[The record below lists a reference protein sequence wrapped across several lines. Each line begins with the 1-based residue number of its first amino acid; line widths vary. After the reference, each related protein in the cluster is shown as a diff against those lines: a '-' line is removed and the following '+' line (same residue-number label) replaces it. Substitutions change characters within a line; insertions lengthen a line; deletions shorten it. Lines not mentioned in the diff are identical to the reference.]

1 MFIIDSKKYSFNTY
15 LSENMY
21 RDQDGYLVCENAVLG
36 RTGIQKYG
44 AKELGL
50 KDKEGI
56 IEVHRKAEDVFDEE
70 SLQSLEGRAFTLGH
84 NSGTNIKN
92 FFKKAKGIVF
102 NVRREDN
109 NIVGDIRIFDEKTA
123 DLVEKGE
130 LRELSLGYKSK
141 IFYDEEKDEYSF
153 KEIIYNHLA
162 LVAKGRAGNA
172 MIFDEERNEDMPNDV
187 ETKEVVDEVEEKEET
202 EETTEE
208 VKDEEQEETTE
219 EVKDEEKQVEKKEET
234 TEKVED
240 EQPAKEEEK
249 EKKEMVKDT
258 AYFLE
263 MQERI
268 AKVEDKEVR
277 AKLSESLRNE
287 MKESGLFEDSNKEA
301 DIVVEDEQKEEK
313 EENVFD
319 SHEDKMNHYY
329 SQFDPHLYETEA
341 EYDKARRDLCNTKPT
356 QKIVL
361 DNRVKNK

>member
-1 MFIIDSKKYSFNTY
+1 MFILDGKKYSFNTY

-44 AKELGL
+44 ARELGL
-50 KDKEGI
+50 EDKQGI

-123 DLVEKGE
+123 NLVESGE

-162 LVAKGRAGNA
+162 LVSKGRAGNA
-172 MIFDEERNEDMPNDV
+172 MIFDGERDENMAEDLN
-187 ETKEVVDEVEEKEET
+187 EVVDEKEEET
-202 EETTEE
+202 SEEVVDEENKEEVEDEENKEENTEQPEETTE
-208 VKDEEQEETTE
+208 
-219 EVKDEEKQVEKKEET
+219 QVEDEKKEE
-234 TEKVED
+234 K
-240 EQPAKEEEK
+240 EEK

-268 AKVEDKEVR
+268 AKIEDKDVR
-277 AKLSESLRNE
+277 ATLSESLHKE
-287 MKESGLFEDSNKEA
+287 MKESGLFEQKQKEA
-301 DIVVEDEQKEEK
+301 DIVVEDEQPEDDSNET
-313 EENVFD
+313 FD
-319 SHEDKMNHYY
+319 SHEDKMNYYY

-341 EYDKARRDLCNTKPT
+341 EYEKARKELCITKPT